1 MDRKEDG
8 DMKLVVFSENNQLRK
23 HLEDLLTSTP
33 HNFQTLDLP
42 GVLAR
47 GKLSGFD
54 GMLVDY
60 QSWQR
65 CISLFKYFG
74 VLDDVNPRPIIL
86 FSKGKKAPAL
96 KLRNPKALTAH
107 CSIPPQTED
116 FYAALQQMSAS
127 LVPA

>member
-1 MDRKEDG
+1 
-8 DMKLVVFSENNQLRK
+8 MKLVVFSENSGLRK

-33 HNFQTLDLP
+33 HNFQTFDVAAILSR
-42 GVLAR
+42 GRLA
-47 GKLSGFD
+47 GFD

-65 CISLFKYFG
+65 CVSLFKYFG
-74 VLDDVNPRPIIL
+74 VIEDINPKPIII
-86 FSKGKKAPAL
+86 FSKSKKLPPL

-107 CSIPPQTED
+107 CTIPPQTED
-116 FYAALQQMSAS
+116 FYAALQQMSAA

>member
-1 MDRKEDG
+1 
-8 DMKLVVFSENNQLRK
+8 MKLVVFSENSSLRK

-33 HNFQTLDLP
+33 HNFQTFDLP
-42 GVLAR
+42 AALSR
-47 GKLSGFD
+47 GRLHGFD

-65 CISLFKYFG
+65 CVSLMKYFG
-74 VLDDVNPRPIIL
+74 VLEDINPKPIIV
-86 FSKGKKAPAL
+86 FSKGKKPPPL
-96 KLRNPKALTAH
+96 KFRNPKALTAH

-116 FYAALQQMSAS
+116 FYAALQQMSAA